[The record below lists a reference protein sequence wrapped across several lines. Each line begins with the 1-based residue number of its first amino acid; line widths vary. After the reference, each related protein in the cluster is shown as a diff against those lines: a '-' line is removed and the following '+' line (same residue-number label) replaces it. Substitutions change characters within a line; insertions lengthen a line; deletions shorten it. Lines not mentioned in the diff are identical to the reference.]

1 MYIVNTMCE
10 LNSINPIE
18 FSYIG
23 KIGKIFVNNQVFKM
37 NDQHTLTILPGVY
50 DGLGASIA
58 RHVGAKAV
66 YASGGAIA
74 RSFGLPDLGLVS
86 MTEMA
91 SRLESIVCAFD
102 GTVFADGDTGYGD
115 TQHVRRMVQ
124 MFEAAGIKGV
134 HIEDQSFPKRCGHLE
149 GKSLISKDSMCRKI
163 ESAVKARRADDF
175 LIIGRTDAIAIEG
188 FDMAISRA
196 QSMVESGADIVFIE
210 APETAEQVESIPG
223 LFEVPVLIN
232 MFPGGKT
239 PYTSPDSLEG
249 FGYRYMIV
257 PSDVQ
262 RACIQATESVLR
274 SIVEKGNSESVS
286 DLLSPLGDRDRFV
299 DQDRWL
305 EGS

>member
-1 MYIVNTMCE
+1 MMRDE
-10 LNSINPIE
+10 HKL
-18 FSYIG
+18 
-23 KIGKIFVNNQVFKM
+23 M
-37 NDQHTLTILPGVY
+37 ILPGVY

-58 RHVGAKAV
+58 RHLGAKAV

-91 SRLESIVCAFD
+91 ARLESIVRAFE
-102 GTVFADGDTGYGD
+102 GMVFADGDTGYGD

-124 MFEAAGIKGV
+124 MFEASGIKGV

-188 FDMAISRA
+188 FEMAISRG
-196 QSMVESGADIVFIE
+196 QSMVESGADVVFIE
-210 APETAEQVESIPG
+210 APETVEQVELIPS

-239 PYTSPDSLEG
+239 PYASPDLLKK

-274 SIVEKGNSESVS
+274 SIVENGSSEQVS

-305 EGS
+305 GKS

>member
-1 MYIVNTMCE
+1 
-10 LNSINPIE
+10 
-18 FSYIG
+18 
-23 KIGKIFVNNQVFKM
+23 M
-37 NDQHTLTILPGVY
+37 NDQNTLTILPGVY

-149 GKSLISKDSMCRKI
+149 GKSLIFERFDVPQNRVRG
-163 ESAVKARRADDF
+163 EGWRADDF

-210 APETAEQVESIPG
+210 APETAEQVESIP
-223 LFEVPVLIN
+223 PA
-232 MFPGGKT
+232 
-239 PYTSPDSLEG
+239 YSR
-249 FGYRYMIV
+249 YR
-257 PSDVQ
+257 S
-262 RACIQATESVLR
+262 
-274 SIVEKGNSESVS
+274 
-286 DLLSPLGDRDRFV
+286 
-299 DQDRWL
+299 
-305 EGS
+305 

>member
-1 MYIVNTMCE
+1 
-10 LNSINPIE
+10 
-18 FSYIG
+18 
-23 KIGKIFVNNQVFKM
+23 M
-37 NDQHTLTILPGVY
+37 NDQETLTILPGVY

-58 RHVGAKAV
+58 RHVGAEAV

-74 RSFGLPDLGLVS
+74 RSLGLPDLGLVS

-91 SRLESIVCAFD
+91 LRLESIVRAFD

-149 GKSLISKDSMCRKI
+149 GKSLIPKDSMCRKI

-196 QSMVESGADIVFIE
+196 QSMVEAGADVVFIE
-210 APETAEQVESIPG
+210 APESAEQVELIPG
-223 LFEVPVLIN
+223 LFDVPVLIN

-239 PYTSPDSLEG
+239 PYTSPDLLER

-274 SIVEKGNSESVS
+274 SIIENGNSESVS
-286 DLLSPLGDRDRFV
+286 NLLSPLVDRDRFV
-299 DQDRWL
+299 DQDQWL
-305 EGS
+305 GES